1 LITIGL
7 TGSIGMGKTTTADL
21 FAKEGALIYD
31 ADAEVRRLYEPGGP
45 AVAPIEQAFPGVTDE
60 RGVVRALLAERVL
73 NDPESIKRLNAIVWP
88 LMSDARNAFLKAARD
103 AGASVA
109 VLDIPLLLESGG
121 DSLVDVVVVVTAP
134 RRIQRRRVL
143 EREGMTPE
151 KFASIT
157 AAQMPDRLKRRRAD
171 YVIDTSHGLAAARLS
186 VKDILRALRENAK
199 QAN

>member
-1 LITIGL
+1 
-7 TGSIGMGKTTTADL
+7 MGKTTTADL

-31 ADAEVRRLYEPGGP
+31 ADAEVRRLYEPGGA
-45 AVAPIEQAFPGVTDE
+45 AVALIEQAFPGVTDE
-60 RGVVRALLAERVL
+60 HGVARARLAERVL

-88 LMSDARNAFLKAARD
+88 LMSDARNAFLNAARD
-103 AGASVA
+103 AGATVA

-151 KFASIT
+151 KFSSIT

-171 YVIDTSHGLAAARLS
+171 FVIDTSHGLDAARLS
-186 VKDILRALRENAK
+186 VRDILRALRENAK
-199 QAN
+199 QAS